1 MFAISIRSMSMGLA
15 LGLLSAGAAWAV
27 DTAPPAKGGTNVT
40 QPAKPAPKPA
50 VEEIAVLETT
60 KGKMVVEFW
69 DKDAPQTVANFKKLA
84 RQGYYDGTGF
94 HRIIKNF
101 MIQGGDPNSKNPNAP
116 NLGTG
121 DPGYT
126 IKDEF
131 NSHKHVKGVLSM
143 AHSAEPNSGG
153 SQFFVMHGT
162 AASLDGQYT
171 AFGRLLEGTDA
182 LDAIGN
188 SPVGANPVMGGE
200 MSKPREWTT
209 LKSVKIMSRT
219 AYMASKTG
227 QKTSEAAKAAEPKG
241 VEVKAGMGAA
251 AGMPMKAAETKAAPA
266 ASDTKAKVKAD
277 SSAGTTPGAK

>member
-40 QPAKPAPKPA
+40 ERAKGGTNVAQPAKPAPKPAPKPA

-101 MIQGGDPNSKNPNAP
+101 MIQGG
-116 NLGTG
+116 
-121 DPGYT
+121 PGYT

-143 AHSAEPNSGG
+143 AHTAEPNSGG

-162 AASLDGQYT
+162 AASLDSLYT
-171 AFGRLLEGTDA
+171 AFGHLLEGTDV

-188 SPVGANPVMGGE
+188 SPAGPNPVMGGE
-200 MSKPREWTT
+200 MSKPKEWTT

-251 AGMPMKAAETKAAPA
+251 AGMPMKAAETKAAPPPA
-266 ASDTKAKVKAD
+266 DAKAKVQAD
-277 SSAGTTPGAK
+277 SAAGAAPGAK